1 MLATPPSL
9 FRDVV
14 WGPFPSLGVSGP
26 SLLPHPLSPLGPLPG
41 PTQPHPQAQRS
52 PAPTASPPA
61 TQASPL
67 RGTGP
72 PVLSPRSRRGLGPSW
87 LQVST
92 QQPVW
97 PALRSL
103 PRSPKGWRSGTR
115 PAVWR
120 QDACWASGS
129 RWEPW
134 ACMSVQPGLPA
145 SPVPPSL
152 LMGPGV
158 APGRLW
164 AWGCAP
170 SSGTGRVGSVARP
183 LLSSDRRATCSP
195 VSVLT
200 CA

>member
-1 MLATPPSL
+1 MLATSPSL

-26 SLLPHPLSPLGPLPG
+26 SLLPRPLSPLGPLPG

-52 PAPTASPPA
+52 PDPTASPPA

-72 PVLSPRSRRGLGPSW
+72 PVLSPRSRWGLGPSW

-97 PALRSL
+97 PAPPHFSWDL
-103 PRSPKGWRSGTR
+103 GWLQRE
-115 PAVWR
+115 P
-120 QDACWASGS
+120 ACWQDSS
-129 RWEPW
+129 
-134 ACMSVQPGLPA
+134 
-145 SPVPPSL
+145 
-152 LMGPGV
+152 
-158 APGRLW
+158 W

-170 SSGTGRVGSVARP
+170 SLGTGWVGSVARP
-183 LLSSDRRATCSP
+183 PLSSDFLKRASHFTSKN
-195 VSVLT
+195 VYT
-200 CA
+200 QE